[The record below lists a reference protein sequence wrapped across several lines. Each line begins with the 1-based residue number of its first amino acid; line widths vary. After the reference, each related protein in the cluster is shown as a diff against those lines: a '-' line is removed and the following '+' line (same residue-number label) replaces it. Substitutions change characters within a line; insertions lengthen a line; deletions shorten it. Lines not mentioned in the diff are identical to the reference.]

1 MSWNPWEPTAPMG
14 PSAPAPRRAPAAPQW
29 PTPQPAPIV
38 DDTTTTLPVGQ
49 RRWVA
54 ALALYLLASLIAEG
68 LTGSTPPLNFFNPLT
83 LLFLTA
89 LYGSGALLVRETARR
104 RALGWGSVVLLGA
117 AYGVLEEGL
126 VVTSWFNPH
135 WPDAVYLASFT
146 HILGVNW
153 FWAVGLTAFHAI
165 VSVTLPI
172 TLVEAAFPTLAPL
185 PWFSR
190 RGYHLLMLLLGI
202 TSVVG
207 LVAFGFLMFRAQGY
221 HPPLL
226 GWLLTLAI
234 AVALVWLATHPLAR
248 LWRQRRGA
256 PATPPRVSQ
265 RPAPSLPS
273 LRFAGFFYTIAFFVI
288 LWGGPNI
295 FHRQSLALALL
306 ILTIALGVWTVS
318 RWSRRIDWSAQQRLA
333 LLTGVALF
341 WVALA
346 PLMEYSIHP
355 AGKDETGITLLA
367 AAMLVAL
374 IWLARMARKTEER
387 RLGQR

>member
-1 MSWNPWEPTAPMG
+1 MSSNPWDPTAPMG
-14 PSAPAPRRAPAAPQW
+14 PAPAPLHAPAAPHW
-29 PTPQPAPIV
+29 PTPHASAPP
-38 DDTTTTLPVGQ
+38 DTDTLTIPLRQ

-54 ALALYLLASLIAEG
+54 ALALYLLAPLIAEG
-68 LTGSTPPLNFFNPLT
+68 LTGSTPPLNFLNPIT

-89 LYGSGALLVRETARR
+89 LYGSGALIVRETARR

-117 AYGVLEEGL
+117 AYGALEEGL

-135 WPDAVYLASFT
+135 WPDAVYLASFS

-153 FWAVGLTAFHAI
+153 FWAVGLTTFHAI

-172 TLVEAAFPTLAPL
+172 TLVEAAFPALASQ
-185 PWFSR
+185 PWLSGR
-190 RGYHLLMLLLGI
+190 AYRLLMLLLGVA
-202 TSVVG
+202 SVAG
-207 LVAFGFLMFRAQGY
+207 LVAFGILMFHAQGY
-221 HPPLL
+221 YPPPLS
-226 GWLLTLAI
+226 WLLALAI
-234 AVALVWLATHPLAR
+234 AVALVWLAIHPLGR
-248 LWRQRRGA
+248 LWRRSYGDQSI
-256 PATPPRVSQ
+256 PPRVSQ
-265 RPAPSLPS
+265 RRAPSLPS

-295 FHRQSLALALL
+295 FHRQSLALTLL
-306 ILTIALGVWTVS
+306 IFTIALGAWVVS
-318 RWSRRIDWSAQQRLA
+318 RWSHRVDWSARQRLA

-346 PLMEYSIHP
+346 PLMEYRIHP

-374 IWLARMARKTEER
+374 IWLARTARKTEER

>member
-1 MSWNPWEPTAPMG
+1 M
-14 PSAPAPRRAPAAPQW
+14 
-29 PTPQPAPIV
+29 TP
-38 DDTTTTLPVGQ
+38 TTTLPIGQ

-54 ALALYLLASLIAEG
+54 ALALYLLAPVIAEG
-68 LTGSTPPLNFFNPLT
+68 LTGSTPPLNFLNPLT
-83 LLFLTA
+83 FLFLTA

-104 RALGWGSVVLLGA
+104 RDLGWGSVVLLGA

-126 VVTSWFNPH
+126 VVTSWFNLH
-135 WPDAVYLASFT
+135 WPDAAYLASFS

-172 TLVEAAFPTLAPL
+172 MLVETAFPMLAPL
-185 PWFSR
+185 PWFSE
-190 RGYHLLMLLLGI
+190 RGYRLLMLLLGA

-207 LVAFGFLMFRAQGY
+207 LVVFGFLMFRAQGY

-226 GWLLTLAI
+226 GWLLALAI

-273 LRFAGFFYTIAFFVI
+273 LRFAGFLYTLAFFVI

-306 ILTIALGVWTVS
+306 HPHHRAG
-318 RWSRRIDWSAQQRLA
+318 RLDSE
-333 LLTGVALF
+333 
-341 WVALA
+341 
-346 PLMEYSIHP
+346 PLEP
-355 AGKDETGITLLA
+355 PD
-367 AAMLVAL
+367 
-374 IWLARMARKTEER
+374 
-387 RLGQR
+387 